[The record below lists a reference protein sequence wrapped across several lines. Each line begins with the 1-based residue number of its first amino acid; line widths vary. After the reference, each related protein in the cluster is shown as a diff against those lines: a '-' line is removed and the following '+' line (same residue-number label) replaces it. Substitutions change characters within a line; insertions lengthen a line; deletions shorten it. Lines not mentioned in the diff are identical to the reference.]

1 MYVLGTS
8 GEWQS
13 KVQTSRKK
21 CQRHRELRYPHHQR
35 KPRSPSSLCLRPSRR
50 RARMLAWERKVLHI
64 TLNPLVCNFFLH
76 RSIKRGPQRQ
86 LTSTLECRFTHR
98 WKTHHLSEC
107 ALPSNRIPK
116 GSKSSPKKKYRPAH
130 LQARHP
136 PQNAKGRTDQNRFG
150 RLHPPQI

>member
-8 GEWQS
+8 GDWRN
-13 KVQTSRKK
+13 KVHMVRKK
-21 CQRHRELRYPHHQR
+21 HQRHRELRYPHHQR
-35 KPRSPSSLCLRPSRR
+35 KSRSPLSLCLRPSRR

-76 RSIKRGPQRQ
+76 RSIKRRPQRQ
-86 LTSTLECRFTHR
+86 LTSTLESRLPHR
-98 WKTHHLSEC
+98 THHLSEC

-116 GSKSSPKKKYRPAH
+116 GSKSSPRKKYRPAH

-136 PQNAKGRTDQNRFG
+136 PQNVKGRMDQSAFG